1 MGKLF
6 GTDGVRGVANTEL
19 TCDMAYKIGV
29 AAAYVLTSETH
40 HSPKIIIGKDTRISG
55 DMLESALS
63 AGLCSVGANVVS
75 LGVVPTPA
83 VAFLTRKY
91 DADAGVVISASHNS
105 AEFNGIKIFNSNGY
119 KLSDEIEENIEKYIF
134 ANLDGIPL
142 PTGDRVGKISKCETA
157 VADYVEFAKNTID
170 CDLSG
175 LKIAVDCAN
184 GASYKTAAKVLSAL
198 GAEPYVIHN
207 TPNGTNINLKCG
219 STHTAEFQEYVKNI
233 NVDIG
238 LSFDGDADRLLVVD
252 EKGNLIDGDK
262 IMLICASHLK
272 EKNMLYKNTLV
283 TTIMTNLGLTLAAK
297 ELGINIVQTNVGD
310 RYVLEKMLEE
320 GYILGGEASGHIIF
334 LNHNTTGDGLVSA
347 LQLLSI
353 VKNSGK
359 KLSELA
365 EVFQTLPQVIVNAK
379 VQNSKKYSFSDD
391 KKIME
396 EIAALEK
403 EFDGKGRVLIRASGT
418 EPCVRVMIEGE
429 DMKII
434 KQRATYLAKLIEAR
448 LG

>member
-1 MGKLF
+1 
-6 GTDGVRGVANTEL
+6 
-19 TCDMAYKIGV
+19 
-29 AAAYVLTSETH
+29 
-40 HSPKIIIGKDTRISG
+40 
-55 DMLESALS
+55 
-63 AGLCSVGANVVS
+63 
-75 LGVVPTPA
+75 
-83 VAFLTRKY
+83 
-91 DADAGVVISASHNS
+91 
-105 AEFNGIKIFNSNGY
+105 
-119 KLSDEIEENIEKYIF
+119 
-134 ANLDGIPL
+134 
-142 PTGDRVGKISKCETA
+142 
-157 VADYVEFAKNTID
+157 
-170 CDLSG
+170 
-175 LKIAVDCAN
+175 
-184 GASYKTAAKVLSAL
+184 
-198 GAEPYVIHN
+198 
-207 TPNGTNINLKCG
+207 
-219 STHTAEFQEYVKNI
+219 VKNI

-252 EKGNLIDGDK
+252 ENGELIDGDK

-272 EKNMLYKNTLV
+272 EKNLLYKNTLV

-297 ELGINIVQTNVGD
+297 EMGINIVQTNVGD

-353 VKNSGK
+353 VKNTGK

-365 EVFQTLPQVIVNAK
+365 KVFQTLPQVIINAK

-434 KQRATYLAKLIEAR
+434 TQRATYLAKLIEAR